1 MIAKFSDST
10 INLKNNP
17 KHMFAPDNERKIA
30 MKNEYINEIINL
42 LPYADADLLDFIFQ
56 LLKKSVELPI
66 NPSETHLQSA

>member
-1 MIAKFSDST
+1 
-10 INLKNNP
+10 
-17 KHMFAPDNERKIA
+17 

>member
-1 MIAKFSDST
+1 
-10 INLKNNP
+10 
-17 KHMFAPDNERKIA
+17 MFAPDNERKIP